1 MGVSRSSNSKWRERE
16 RVGERGGEDRERGRW
31 LCRSVTQGE
40 CNAHL
45 SKINEKII
53 VQLGRLVAESNITAK
68 GCVIVTVVS

>member
-1 MGVSRSSNSKWRERE
+1 MAREKEKESGRK
-16 RVGERGGEDRERGRW
+16 RGEDRERGRW

-45 SKINEKII
+45 SKINENKIT
-53 VQLGRLVAESNITAK
+53 VQLGRLVAESNINVK